1 MEMSVI
7 AEPIRKERSESIVE
21 PSRKLWTQEEFY
33 RLCDAGFFRGQRV
46 ELVDGEFIVMS
57 PAGAPHDGVV
67 HLVAKILEKLFG
79 ENFTCRIQV
88 GLEFAADTE
97 PQPDVLVATGTVYD
111 YLTRKPTTAVLVV
124 EVSDTSLRYDCGVKM
139 ELYAQHGIPEYW
151 VLDLKG
157 RRLIVH
163 RDPGPDPSRAR
174 GFAYKSVLVLD
185 EKQSIAPLGAPAGVV
200 AVADLLP

>member
-1 MEMSVI
+1 MGVI
-7 AEPIRKERSESIVE
+7 ALPMWRERSEATAE
-21 PSRKLWTQEEFY
+21 PSRKRWTQEEFY
-33 RLCDAGFFRGQRV
+33 RLCDAGFFDGQRV

-57 PAGAPHDGVV
+57 PAGATHDGVV
-67 HLVAKILEKLFG
+67 HLVAKILEKRFG
-79 ENFTCRIQV
+79 ESFICRIQV

-97 PQPDVLVATGTVYD
+97 PQPDVLVAAGTVYD

-124 EVSDTSLRYDCGVKM
+124 EVSDTSLRYDCGEKM

-163 RDPGPDPSRAR
+163 RDPGPDASRAR
-174 GFAYKSVLVLD
+174 GFAYTSVMILD
-185 EKQSIAPLGAPAGVV
+185 EKQSISPLGAPAGMV
-200 AVADLLP
+200 AVAELLP